1 MYVVYHKESTRY
13 LYVRKPNGCTV
24 TSYKTEGA
32 AKAALTR
39 AERDGK
45 LGEHTEIEKVAPWKR
60 TVTPYVKEDYAIAE
74 AVDFAQNIEKTCMV
88 TNLMSGKEVEET
100 VNTPYYMSVSSN
112 TYWSS

>member
-1 MYVVYHKESTRY
+1 MFVVYHKESTRY

-24 TSYKTEGA
+24 TSYKSESA

-39 AERDGK
+39 ADRDGK
-45 LGEHTEIEKVAPWKR
+45 LGEDVDIEKVAPWKR
-60 TVTPYVKEDYAIAE
+60 TVTPYVKADFAISE
-74 AVDFAQNIEKTCMV
+74 AVDFAQNIEKSV
-88 TNLMSGKEVEET
+88 TVKNLMSGKDVVET